1 MKVALMNFGAVIND
15 KETGE
20 ALYSAIRKA
29 LLSAGSIEIDFSG
42 VITMA
47 TFCAKQTFGRLYIE
61 LGPQEFFNRL
71 VLKNANS
78 DLKFIVRTGIESAL
92 TDAAPK

>member
-1 MKVALMNFGAVIND
+1 MKINLLDFGSVIND

-20 ALYSAIRKA
+20 ALYSAIKV
-29 LLSAGSIEIDFSG
+29 LLKENNTVEVNFSG

-47 TFCAKQTFGRLYIE
+47 TFCAKQTFGRLYVE
-61 LGPQEFFNRL
+61 LGPQDFFNRL

-92 TDAAPK
+92 TDATTK

>member
-1 MKVALMNFGAVIND
+1 MKVNLISFGSVIND

-20 ALYSAIRKA
+20 AIYNSIRKA
-29 LLSAGSIEIDFSG
+29 LQGMAPIEIDFSG

-92 TDAAPK
+92 TDASHR